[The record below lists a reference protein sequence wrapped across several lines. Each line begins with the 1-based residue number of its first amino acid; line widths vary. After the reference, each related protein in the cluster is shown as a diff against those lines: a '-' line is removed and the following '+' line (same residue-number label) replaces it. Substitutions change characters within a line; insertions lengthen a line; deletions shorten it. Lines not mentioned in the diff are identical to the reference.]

1 MKKITQFKRKNSL
14 SKTIRMRLI
23 PVGNTEENLKKKRLI
38 EVDEERAENY
48 KIVKGCIDEYHRAFI
63 DDVLSMVELDGLG
76 EYADIYYMSNKDDGM
91 TKKMEEMEKGFR
103 KQISK
108 AFTSDVRYTKLFK
121 ADMIKELLPSYFVEQ
136 EQRAIIEKFN
146 DFTTYFL
153 SFSKVR
159 ENMYSME
166 AKSCGIAHRIVGD
179 NLPRFL
185 DNCKVFGIVKGHL
198 KRELQDVANNYNEL
212 LAISLEG
219 MFEVRAFSLVLSHDA
234 IMIYN
239 KIVQE
244 INKHIYLYN
253 QSVLKRKRLPLLKT
267 LYKQILSEN
276 NGISFV
282 SDKFNEDQEVLDGI
296 REFYVGLDDTLLRI
310 EKLFEEFNIYD
321 LNKIYVRND
330 QSITSI
336 SKCIFGEWNM
346 VINGWNTV
354 YDSNSVVKDKESEKY
369 IEKRKKEYKEIKS
382 FSLKEIEYYGEVVA
396 TPLAS
401 ISSYFIEGIQTNVD
415 KIRVAYEDVQELLS
429 EPYNSDFKLNKDM
442 KSIDKIKA
450 LLDAIKELEALIK
463 MLRGTGRE
471 PEKDETFYGQFLP
484 LFDNLI
490 MVDLL
495 YNKVRNY
502 VTKRPYS
509 KDKIKLNFDNP
520 QLLGGWDKNKEREY
534 RTVMLRKDGDYYL
547 AIMDKSNSKVFVNY
561 PYNNGEETYEKMEY
575 KLIPGPNKMFPKV
588 FFAKT
593 NEAIFEPSPEI
604 LQIRKR
610 ESFKKNG
617 NFNIDDCRKM
627 IDFFKDCIDKHDDWR
642 KFNFSFKPTEEY
654 NDISEFYKDVKEQ
667 AYSVT
672 FKYVSK
678 AYIDEMVDS
687 GNLYLFRIY
696 NKDFSKSSKGTP
708 NLHTM
713 YFKMLFDENNLKD
726 VVYQLNGGAEMFYRR
741 ASLEKSDS
749 KKQTASKFDLYKDKR
764 FMENQFFI
772 HFPITLNYKADNVFN
787 INGEVRRAIK
797 RCESNYIIGIDRGE
811 KHLIYVLVIDSQ
823 GNIVEQHSLNEIV
836 NNCNGKSYKK
846 DYYTL
851 LQKKETE
858 HIKARQDWTTIE
870 SIKDLKKG
878 YLSQVVHKICELVI
892 KYDAIVAM
900 EDLESGFKN
909 KRKLVET
916 EVYQKFEKML
926 VEKLAYLVDKNKTIK
941 EDGGLLNALQLT
953 NKPGNLDKAR
963 QDGFIMYVPVWLTSN
978 IDPMTGFVN
987 LFKFKKDMSLNDMG
1001 DFFCR
1006 FDAIRYNANDD
1017 LFEFE
1022 FNYDNFIGQSISYRK
1037 KWTVCSYGDRVEL
1050 HRKKDDSNTW
1060 DGIGTNLT
1068 DEFKQLFGQY
1078 GISLEV
1084 DLKEAILNQRDERF
1098 FSELIRLY
1106 RLTLQMSNSKSNDA
1120 NTDYMISPVRDE
1132 NGNFFDSRTLNDCRD
1147 DIKLP
1152 KNIVANGAYNIA
1164 RKALYAVEVI
1174 KSTDDNELDRVK
1186 IYPNSKEWL
1195 EYVQK

>member
-23 PVGNTEENLKKKRLI
+23 PVGNTEENLKKKRII

-48 KIVKGCIDEYHRAFI
+48 KIVKGYIDEYHRAFI
-63 DDVLSMVELDGLG
+63 DDVLSVVEIEGLDR
-76 EYADIYYMSNKDDGM
+76 YADIYYMSHKDNSM
-91 TKKMEEMEKGFR
+91 TKKMEEMEKDYR

-136 EQRAIIEKFN
+136 EQRAIIKKFN
-146 DFTTYFL
+146 DFTTYFS
-153 SFSKVR
+153 SFSKAR

-166 AKSCGIAHRIVGD
+166 AKSCTIANRIVAD

-185 DNCKVFGIVKGHL
+185 DNCNIFKAIKAAL
-198 KRELQDVANNYNEL
+198 TRELLDVANNYNEL

-219 MFEVRAFSLVLSHDA
+219 MFEVRAFSIVLSHDA

-239 KIVQE
+239 KIVGE
-244 INKHIYLYN
+244 INKHIYNY
-253 QSVLKRKRLPLLKT
+253 SVSKRKRLPLLKS
-267 LYKQILSEN
+267 LFKQILSEN
-276 NGISFV
+276 NGISFA
-282 SDKFNEDQEVLDGI
+282 SNQFKEDQEVLDGI
-296 REFYVGLDDTLLRI
+296 REFCIGFEDTLSKI

-321 LNKIYVRND
+321 LDRIYVRND
-330 QSITSI
+330 QAVTSI
-336 SKCIFGEWNM
+336 SKCIFGEWNT

-354 YDSNSVVKDKESEKY
+354 YDSNSAVKNKESEKY
-369 IEKRKKEYKEIKS
+369 IEKRKNVYKRIKS
-382 FSLKEIEYYGEVVA
+382 FSLKEIEYYGVSAA
-396 TPLAS
+396 TPLVS
-401 ISSYFIEGIQTNVD
+401 IGDYFIESVQVNAD
-415 KIRVAYEDVQELLS
+415 KIRVAYEDAKDLLS
-429 EPYNSDFKLNKDM
+429 EPYDSLLKLNKD
-442 KSIDKIKA
+442 KKAIEKLKA
-450 LLDAIKELEALIK
+450 LLDAIKELEGLLK
-463 MLRGTGRE
+463 LLRGTGKE
-471 PEKDETFYGQFLP
+471 SEKDENFYGEFLP
-484 LFDNLI
+484 LCEKVM

-495 YNKVRNY
+495 YNKVRSY

-561 PYNNGEETYEKMEY
+561 PYNDGEEAYEKMEY

-588 FFAKT
+588 FFAKS
-593 NEAIFEPSPEI
+593 NEAIFAPSPEI

-617 NFNIDDCRKM
+617 NFNIEDCRKM

-642 KFNFSFKPTEEY
+642 KFDFSFKPTEEY
-654 NDISEFYKDVKEQ
+654 NDISEFYKDVKDQ

-678 AYIDEMVDS
+678 AYIDEMVNT

-696 NKDFSKSSKGTP
+696 NKDFSKASKGTP

-726 VVYQLNGGAEMFYRR
+726 VVYQLNGEAEMFYRK
-741 ASLEKSDS
+741 ASLEKNDS
-749 KKQTASKFDLYKDKR
+749 KKQAAIKFDLYKDKR
-764 FMENQFFI
+764 FTENQFFI

-797 RCESNYIIGIDRGE
+797 RCESNYVIGIDRGE
-811 KHLIYVLVIDSQ
+811 KHLIYVSVIDSQ

-836 NNCNGKSYKK
+836 NNCNGKSYRT
-846 DYYTL
+846 DYNAL
-851 LQKKETE
+851 LQKKETGR
-858 HIKARQDWTTIE
+858 IKARQDWTTIE
-870 SIKDLKKG
+870 SVKDLKEG
-878 YLSQVVHKICELVI
+878 YLSQVVHKVCELVM

-909 KRKLVET
+909 KRKLVEK

-926 VEKLAYLVDKNKTIK
+926 AEKLAYLVDKNKHIN
-941 EDGGLLNALQLT
+941 EDGGLLNAFQLT
-953 NKPGNLDKAR
+953 NKPGNLDKAK

-978 IDPMTGFVN
+978 IDPTTGFVN
-987 LFKFKKDMSLNDMG
+987 LFKFKKGMSLNDMG
-1001 DFFCR
+1001 DFFYC
-1006 FDAIRYNANDD
+1006 FDAIRYNENDD

-1022 FNYDNFIGQSISYRK
+1022 FNYDNFIGQSISYKK
-1037 KWTVCSYGDRVEL
+1037 KWTVCSYGERVEL
-1050 HRKKDDSNTW
+1050 HRKTDDSNAW
-1060 DGIGTNLT
+1060 YGIEINLT
-1068 DEFKQLFGQY
+1068 DAFKQLFDQY
-1078 GISLEV
+1078 GISLEM

-1098 FSELIRLY
+1098 FRELLRLY
-1106 RLTLQMSNSKSNDA
+1106 RLTLQMSNSMPYEI
-1120 NTDYMISPVRDE
+1120 NTDYIISPVRDE
-1132 NGNFFDSRTLNDCRD
+1132 NGKFLDSRNLKDCSD
-1147 DIKLP
+1147 GNKLP
-1152 KNIVANGAYNIA
+1152 QNIVANGAYNIA
-1164 RKALYAVEVI
+1164 RKALYAVDVI
-1174 KSTDDNELDRVK
+1174 KSTDDNELDRTK
-1186 IYPNSKEWL
+1186 IYPNSREWL
-1195 EYVQK
+1195 QYVQK

>member
-63 DDVLSMVELDGLG
+63 DDVLSMVELEGLAK
-76 EYADIYYMSNKDDGM
+76 YADIYYMSHKDDSM
-91 TKKMEEMEKGFR
+91 TKKMEEMEKDFR

-108 AFTSDVRYTKLFK
+108 AFTSDVRYSKLFK
-121 ADMIKELLPSYFVEQ
+121 AGMIKELLPNYFVEQ

-146 DFTTYFL
+146 DFTTYFS
-153 SFSKVR
+153 SFSKAR

-166 AKSCGIAHRIVGD
+166 TKSCTIANRIVAD

-185 DNCKVFGIVKGHL
+185 DNCNIFKAIKAAIT
-198 KRELQDVANNYNEL
+198 RELQDVANNYNEL

-219 MFEVRAFSLVLSHDA
+219 MFEVRAFSLVLSHDS

-239 KIVQE
+239 KIVGE
-244 INKHIYLYN
+244 INKHIYNY
-253 QSVLKRKRLPLLKT
+253 SVSKRKRLPLLKS
-267 LYKQILSEN
+267 LFKQILSEN

-282 SDKFNEDQEVLDGI
+282 SNQFKEDQEVLDGI
-296 REFYVGLDDTLLRI
+296 REFYIGFEDTLLKI

-321 LNKIYVRND
+321 LDMIYVRND
-330 QSITSI
+330 QAVTSI
-336 SKCIFGEWNM
+336 SKCIFGEWNV
-346 VINGWNTV
+346 VINGWNAV
-354 YDSNSVVKDKESEKY
+354 YDSNSAVKNKESEKY
-369 IEKRKKEYKEIKS
+369 IEKRKKAYKEIKS
-382 FSLKEIEYYGEVVA
+382 FSLKEIEYCGGVTA
-396 TPLAS
+396 TSLVS
-401 ISSYFIEGIQTNVD
+401 ISDYFIESVQTNVD
-415 KIRVAYEDVQELLS
+415 KIRVAYEDAKDLLS
-429 EPYNSDFKLNKDM
+429 EPYDSALKLNKE
-442 KSIDKIKA
+442 KKAIAKLKA
-450 LLDAIKELEALIK
+450 LLDAIKELEGLLK
-463 MLRGTGRE
+463 LLRGTGKE
-471 PEKDETFYGQFLP
+471 SEKDENFYGEFLP
-484 LFDNLI
+484 LCEKVM

-495 YNKVRNY
+495 YNKVRSY

-534 RTVMLRKDGDYYL
+534 RTVILRKDGDYYL

-561 PYNNGEETYEKMEY
+561 SYNDGEEAYEKMEY

-588 FFAKT
+588 FFAKS
-593 NEAIFEPSPEI
+593 NEAIFTPSPEI

-617 NFNIDDCRKM
+617 NFNIKDCRKM
-627 IDFFKDCIDKHDDWR
+627 IDFFKECIDKHDDWR
-642 KFNFSFKPTEEY
+642 KFNFSFKPTEKY
-654 NDISEFYKDVKEQ
+654 NDISEFYKDVKDQ

-678 AYIDEMVDS
+678 AYIDEMVNT

-696 NKDFSKSSKGTP
+696 NKDFSKASKGTP

-726 VVYQLNGGAEMFYRR
+726 VVYQLNGEAEMFYRK
-741 ASLEKSDS
+741 ASLEKGDS
-749 KKQTASKFDLYKDKR
+749 KKQTAFKFDLYKDKR
-764 FMENQFFI
+764 FTENQFFI

-797 RCESNYIIGIDRGE
+797 KCESNYVIGIDRGE
-811 KHLIYVLVIDSQ
+811 KHLIYISVIDSC

-836 NNCNGKSYKK
+836 NNCNGKTYRT
-846 DYYTL
+846 DYNAL
-851 LQKKETE
+851 VQKKETGR
-858 HIKARQDWTTIE
+858 IKARQDWTTIE
-870 SIKDLKKG
+870 SVKDLKEG
-878 YLSQVVHKICELVI
+878 YLSQVVHKVCELVM

-909 KRKLVET
+909 KRKLVEK

-926 VEKLAYLVDKNKTIK
+926 AEKLAYLVDKNKAIK

-953 NKPGNLDKAR
+953 NKPGNLDKAK

-978 IDPMTGFVN
+978 IDPTTGFVN
-987 LFKFKKDMSLNDMG
+987 LFKFKKGMSLNDMR
-1001 DFFCR
+1001 DFFYC
-1006 FDAIRYNANDD
+1006 FDAVRYNENDD

-1022 FNYDNFIGQSISYRK
+1022 FNYDNFIGQSISYKK
-1037 KWTVCSYGDRVEL
+1037 KWTVCSYGERVEL
-1050 HRKKDDSNTW
+1050 HRKTDDSNDW
-1060 DGIGTNLT
+1060 DGIEINLT
-1068 DEFKQLFGQY
+1068 DAFKQLFDQY

-1084 DLKEAILNQRDERF
+1084 DLKEAILSQRDERF
-1098 FSELIRLY
+1098 FRELLRLY
-1106 RLTLQMSNSKSNDA
+1106 RLTLQMSNSMPGEINK
-1120 NTDYMISPVRDE
+1120 DYIISPVRDE
-1132 NGNFFDSRTLNDCRD
+1132 NGKFFDSRNLKDSSN

-1152 KNIVANGAYNIA
+1152 QNIVANGAYNIA
-1164 RKALYAVEVI
+1164 RKALYAVDVI
-1174 KSTDDNELDRVK
+1174 KSTDDNDLDRAK
-1186 IYPNSKEWL
+1186 IYPNSSEWL

>member
-38 EVDEERAENY
+38 EVDEKRAENY
-48 KIVKGCIDEYHRAFI
+48 KIVKGYIDEYHRAFI
-63 DDVLSMVELDGLG
+63 DDVLSVVEIEGLDR
-76 EYADIYYMSNKDDGM
+76 YADVYYMPHKDDNM
-91 TKKMEEMEKGFR
+91 TKKMEEMEKDFR

-146 DFTTYFL
+146 DFTTYFS
-153 SFSKVR
+153 SFSKAR

-166 AKSCGIAHRIVGD
+166 AKSCTIANRIVAD

-185 DNCKVFGIVKGHL
+185 DNCNIFKVIKAAL
-198 KRELQDVANNYNEL
+198 TRELQDVANNYNEL

-219 MFEVRAFSLVLSHDA
+219 MFEVRAFSLVLSHDS

-239 KIVQE
+239 KIVGE
-244 INKHIYLYN
+244 INKHIYNY
-253 QSVLKRKRLPLLKT
+253 SVSKRKRLPLLKS
-267 LYKQILSEN
+267 LFKQILSEN

-282 SDKFNEDQEVLDGI
+282 SNQFKEDQEVLDGI
-296 REFYVGLDDTLLRI
+296 REFYIGFEDTLLKI

-321 LNKIYVRND
+321 LDMIYVRND
-330 QSITSI
+330 QAVTSI
-336 SKCIFGEWNM
+336 SKCIFGEWNT

-354 YDSNSVVKDKESEKY
+354 YDSKSAVKNKESEKY
-369 IEKRKKEYKEIKS
+369 IEKRKNVYKRIKS
-382 FSLKEIEYYGEVVA
+382 FSLKEIEYYGEAAA
-396 TPLAS
+396 TPL
-401 ISSYFIEGIQTNVD
+401 ISVSDYFIESVQANAD
-415 KIRVAYEDVQELLS
+415 KIRMAYEDAKDLLS
-429 EPYNSDFKLNKDM
+429 EPYDSSLKLNKD
-442 KSIDKIKA
+442 KKAIEKLKA
-450 LLDAIKELEALIK
+450 LLDAIKELEGLLK
-463 MLRGTGRE
+463 LLRGTGKE
-471 PEKDETFYGQFLP
+471 SEKDENFYGEFLP
-484 LFDNLI
+484 LCEKVM

-495 YNKVRNY
+495 YNKVRSY

-561 PYNNGEETYEKMEY
+561 PYNDGEEAYEKMEY

-588 FFAKT
+588 FFAKS
-593 NEAIFEPSPEI
+593 NEAIFAPSPEI

-617 NFNIDDCRKM
+617 NFNIEDCRKM
-627 IDFFKDCIDKHDDWR
+627 IDFFKECVDKHDDWR
-642 KFNFSFKPTEEY
+642 KFNFSFKSTEEY

-678 AYIDEMVDS
+678 AYIDEMVDT

-696 NKDFSKSSKGTP
+696 NKDFSKASKGTP

-726 VVYQLNGGAEMFYRR
+726 VVYQLNGEAEMFYRK
-741 ASLEKSDS
+741 ASLEKNDS
-749 KKQTASKFDLYKDKR
+749 KKQAEFKFDLYKDKR
-764 FMENQFFI
+764 FTENQFFI

-797 RCESNYIIGIDRGE
+797 KCESNYVIGIDRGE
-811 KHLIYVLVIDSQ
+811 KHLIYISVIDSC

-836 NNCNGKSYKK
+836 NNCNGKTYRT
-846 DYYTL
+846 DYNAL
-851 LQKKETE
+851 VQKKETGR
-858 HIKARQDWTTIE
+858 IKARQDWTTIE
-870 SIKDLKKG
+870 SVKDLKEG
-878 YLSQVVHKICELVI
+878 YLSQVVHKVCELVM

-909 KRKLVET
+909 KRKLVEK

-926 VEKLAYLVDKNKTIK
+926 AEKLAYLVDKNKAIK

-953 NKPGNLDKAR
+953 NKPGNLDKAK

-978 IDPMTGFVN
+978 IDPTTGFVN
-987 LFKFKKDMSLNDMG
+987 LFKFKKGMSLNDMR
-1001 DFFCR
+1001 DFFYC
-1006 FDAIRYNANDD
+1006 FDAVRYNENDD

-1022 FNYDNFIGQSISYRK
+1022 FNYDNFIGQSISYKK
-1037 KWTVCSYGDRVEL
+1037 KWTVCSYGERVEL
-1050 HRKKDDSNTW
+1050 HRKTDDSNDW
-1060 DGIGTNLT
+1060 DGIEINLT
-1068 DEFKQLFGQY
+1068 DAFKQLFDQY

-1084 DLKEAILNQRDERF
+1084 DLKEAILSQRDERF
-1098 FSELIRLY
+1098 FRELLRLY
-1106 RLTLQMSNSKSNDA
+1106 RLTLQMSNSMPGEINK
-1120 NTDYMISPVRDE
+1120 DYIISPVRDE
-1132 NGNFFDSRTLNDCRD
+1132 NGKFFDSRNLKDSSN

-1152 KNIVANGAYNIA
+1152 QNIVANGAYNIA
-1164 RKALYAVEVI
+1164 RKALYAVDVI
-1174 KSTDDNELDRVK
+1174 KSTDDNDLDRAK
-1186 IYPNSKEWL
+1186 IYPNSSEWL